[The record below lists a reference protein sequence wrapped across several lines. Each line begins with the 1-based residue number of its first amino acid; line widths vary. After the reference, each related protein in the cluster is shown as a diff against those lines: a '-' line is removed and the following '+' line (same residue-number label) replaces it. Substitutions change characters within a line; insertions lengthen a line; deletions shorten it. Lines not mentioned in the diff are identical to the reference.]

1 MIAAASVRRRTSA
14 IMGAFMNQPPLTPV
28 KPPSPPHAAARRAGV
43 WRAMLTASLSKR
55 VVLSL
60 ALSFAV
66 LTALLAAMAYS
77 LQVHEL
83 RRDAMVTLEQGA
95 TSGAQQ
101 SAEWAQDAQRNNEVL
116 RAQYLKRLDSVPV
129 AEAKRNFEIW
139 FTRYPDGLVR
149 VRPELDDHTRLPS
162 VYLRADLAL
171 TDELKHQTW
180 VAFELLREWGPP
192 LALRYYSVYIDLPA
206 QGLIMFSPSVNW
218 GQLADP
224 STNNTNYPPV
234 AGSSPQANP
243 TRVNRW
249 TPVYF
254 DDKAGIHMVSS
265 VLPIDRAGRWLASVS
280 HDVGVD
286 QLMNSAVRSNP
297 SGAQSVVISRE
308 GNLIAHP
315 EFTQR
320 LREAKGELSL
330 AGLRDRLL
338 NDVAAANPPPGGM
351 ALRARST
358 DGSHLIAVSNIDG
371 PDWLYATVLPIQSL
385 TDQALQTATAILA
398 ASAVLLLLLVLI
410 TSTVVRRGIGEPLA
424 DLHSAVLQLRDGE
437 YVAKMP
443 RAERP
448 DELGDLA
455 RAFADLSH
463 ALRQRELGLQDS
475 AARLRDQAAQTDKSE
490 RFIRA
495 IANGLPGL
503 VAYWGADQRCW
514 FANNAYYDWFGVRP
528 VDMIGLHVREFKN
541 GPLYEM
547 DERYMLGALAG
558 VPQAFERTL
567 TKANGEVGQF
577 WTQYIPDTI
586 NDQVQGYFVLCSD
599 ITVLRRVEHTQQRVQ
614 LLLEASQ
621 AMAGVGGWEVDL
633 RTREVYWTPEVYR
646 IFETSPE
653 EFTPTV
659 DATRRFFAPSTLDRL
674 QEIIRRAETE
684 GVGHDEEFDMVTA
697 KGKPIVVH
705 SRGVITLEGGKPI
718 KRTSVIQ
725 DITEAKRAQAALR
738 ESDARWKLA
747 LESTGDGVW
756 DWNLVTG
763 ERRSSQRFVEM
774 YGYGPQDMMELQGE
788 KFDEMVHPDDVPQ
801 MLSARDAHLSG
812 KRPSYRNEHRIRC
825 KDGSWKWIM
834 TRGMVIERDAQG
846 KPTRM
851 IGTHTDIT
859 ERKQTEAM
867 VWQQANF
874 DFLTG
879 LPNRSML
886 RDRLQQDLMTSRR
899 HGLQVAVLFI
909 DLDHFKEVNDTL
921 GHDSGDVL
929 LVDAALRIKS
939 CVRESDTVARMGGD
953 EFTVVLSELPDQNRV
968 DGIAQHILA
977 RLSEAFLLGSERAF
991 VSGSVGVALF
1001 PGDGEDIDTLFK
1013 HADQALYAAKNAGR
1027 NRVSYFTPALQE
1039 LAHQRM
1045 RLAQDLRLALPEGQL
1060 RLAYQPIVHLLT
1072 GRVVKAEALLRWQH
1086 PVRGPISP
1094 AQFIPVAESSG
1105 QIVEMGEWVFMQAA
1119 AQVQAWRE
1127 HLDPHFQVSINKS
1140 PVQFHSDA
1148 GRQKRWLE
1156 HLRQCG
1162 LAGPSLSIEITEGLL
1177 LDASDMVI
1185 EQLLALR
1192 EAGVRVSLDDFGTG
1206 YSAMSYLQRYDIDEI
1221 KIDQSFV
1228 RGLQPQSKELALC
1241 KAMVGMAHELG
1252 MHVVAEGVET
1262 ERQRDLLLQAGCD
1275 MAQGFWF
1282 ARPMSPEDFEAFMRP
1297 DLPVR

>member
-1 MIAAASVRRRTSA
+1 MALLRV
-14 IMGAFMNQPPLTPV
+14 LT
-28 KPPSPPHAAARRAGV
+28 G
-43 WRAMLTASLSKR
+43 SLSSR
-55 VVLSL
+55 VLLTL

-66 LTALLAAMAYS
+66 LTAMLAALAYS
-77 LQVHEL
+77 VQVREL
-83 RRDAMVTLEQGA
+83 RREAQAALEQSAAGA
-95 TSGAQQ
+95 ARQ

-116 RAQYLKRLDSVPV
+116 RAQYLKRLADTPIDQ
-129 AEAKRNFEIW
+129 ARQNFQTW

-162 VYLRADLAL
+162 VYLRADVPL
-171 TDELKHQTW
+171 TDEVMHNTW
-180 VAFELLREWGPP
+180 VAFELLRDWGPP
-192 LALRYYSVYIDLPA
+192 LALRFYAVYFDLPG
-206 QGLIMFSPSVNW
+206 QGLVMFSPSVNW

-224 STNNTNYPPV
+224 STNNLNYPPA

-243 TRVNRW
+243 GRVSRW

-265 VLPIDRAGRWLASVS
+265 VLPIDRDGRWLASVS

-286 QLMNSAVRSNP
+286 QLMQHTGGNTPV
-297 SGAQSVVISRE
+297 GAHGVVISRE
-308 GNLIAHP
+308 ASLIAHP

-320 LREAKGELSL
+320 LREAKGELALASL
-330 AGLRDRLL
+330 GDPLL
-338 NDVAAANPPPGGM
+338 NDIAAARPPPGGM
-351 ALRARST
+351 AVRAISSG
-358 DGSHLIAVSNIDG
+358 GSHLIAVSNIDG
-371 PDWLYATVLPIQSL
+371 PNWLYASVLPIQSL
-385 TDQALQTATAILA
+385 TDQALKTAIVILA
-398 ASAVLLLLLVLI
+398 ASALLLLVLVLI

-424 DLHSAVLQLRDGE
+424 QLHGAVLQLRDGQ
-437 YVAKMP
+437 YMAKMP
-443 RAERP
+443 RADRP

-455 RAFADLSH
+455 RAFADLSN
-463 ALRQRELGLQDS
+463 ALRQRELGLQES

-514 FANNAYYDWFGVRP
+514 FANNAYNDWFGIRP
-528 VDMIGLHVREFKN
+528 ADMIGLHVREFKS

-567 TKANGEVGQF
+567 TKANGEAGQF
-577 WTQYIPDTI
+577 WTQYIPDVI

-599 ITVLRRVEHTQQRVQ
+599 ITVLRRVEHAQQRMQ
-614 LLLEASQ
+614 LLLEVSQ
-621 AMAGVGGWEVDL
+621 EMSRIGGWEVDL
-633 RTREVYWTPEVYR
+633 LTQEVYWTPEVYR
-646 IFETSPE
+646 ILETSPE
-653 EFTPTV
+653 EYTPTV
-659 DATRRFFAPSTLDRL
+659 ETTPRFFAPATAQRVR
-674 QEIIRRAETE
+674 EIIRLDETQ
-684 GVGHDEEFDMVTA
+684 GLGHDEEFEMVTA
-697 KGKPIVVH
+697 KGRAIVVH
-705 SRGVITLEGGKPI
+705 SRGVITMKDGQLV
-718 KRTSVIQ
+718 KRTSIIQ
-725 DITEAKRAQAALR
+725 DITETKRAQQALR
-738 ESDARWKLA
+738 ESDERWKLA
-747 LESTGDGVW
+747 LESTGDGMW
-756 DWNLVTG
+756 DWNLLTN
-763 ERRSSQRFVEM
+763 ERVCSESFAQM
-774 YGYGPQDMMELQGE
+774 YGYEQHELQGIAALN
-788 KFDEMVHPDDVPQ
+788 FDELAHPDDVPQ
-801 MLSARDAHLSG
+801 MLRAREAHLSG
-812 KRPSYRNEHRIRC
+812 ERASYRNEHRVRC

-846 KPTRM
+846 KPTRL

-886 RDRLQQDLMTSRR
+886 RDRLQQDLRTSRR
-899 HGLQVAVLFI
+899 QGLQVAVLFI

-921 GHDSGDVL
+921 GHDSGDML
-929 LVDAALRIKS
+929 LLDAAGRIKS

-953 EFTVVLSELPDQNRV
+953 EFTVVLSQLPDQNRV
-968 DGIAQHILA
+968 DGIAQQILA
-977 RLSEAFLLGSERAF
+977 RLSEAFVIGNEQAF
-991 VSGSVGVALF
+991 VSASVGVALF

-1045 RLAQDLRLALPEGQL
+1045 RLAQDLRLALPQGQL
-1060 RLAYQPIVHLLT
+1060 HLVYQPIVHLLT

-1086 PVRGPISP
+1086 PVRGAISP
-1094 AQFIPVAESSG
+1094 SQFIPLAESSG
-1105 QIVEMGEWVFMQAA
+1105 QIVEIGEWVFMQAA

-1127 HLDPHFQVSINKS
+1127 RMDPHFQVSINKS

-1156 HLRQCG
+1156 HLRQRG

-1185 EQLLALR
+1185 EQLSALR

-1275 MAQGFWF
+1275 MAQGYWF
-1282 ARPMSPEDFEAFMRP
+1282 ARPMSPEDFESFMQP
-1297 DLPVR
+1297 DLQVR